1 MKRNYLYLWSLLLVS
16 FAIFFVLSTCDDGF
30 SIAGMHVKSSGMA
43 KAVLS
48 SEEAEAVNSDN
59 ITVNDIDA
67 PKPENKVV
75 EVDTLPKTIL
85 FLGDSMLEGLSKRL
99 AAYCDASGHKL
110 YAVIWYSST
119 TEIWGNV
126 NLITKYIDQI
136 HPDYIF
142 ICLGANELFIK
153 DIVTKRDGYVKHM
166 LSEIGDLPY
175 VWIGPPNWKQDTG
188 INDLIAS
195 NVPSGSF
202 FLTNGMKFNRK
213 KDGAHPTTE
222 SAIEWM
228 DSVVRWMPL
237 HSSHP
242 ILLKQPEKKTALPA
256 RTFVHSPGPK
266 P

>member
-1 MKRNYLYLWSLLLVS
+1 MA
-16 FAIFFVLSTCDDGF
+16 FIIFFAVSTCDDGF

-43 KAVLS
+43 KALLTS
-48 SEEAEAVNSDN
+48 DEAEATITNLNVVNK
-59 ITVNDIDA
+59 IDT
-67 PKPENKVV
+67 PRKVKKAI

-85 FLGDSMLEGLSKRL
+85 FLGDSMLEGLSRRL

-126 NLITKYIDQI
+126 NLITKYINQI

-142 ICLGANELFIK
+142 ICLGANELFVK
-153 DIVTKRDGYVKHM
+153 DIRTKRDGYVKHM
-166 LSEIGDLPY
+166 LSEVGDLPY
-175 VWIGPPNWKQDTG
+175 LWIGPPNWKPDTG

-195 NVPSGSF
+195 NVPKGSF

-213 KDGAHPTTE
+213 KDGAHPTSE

-228 DSVVRWMPL
+228 DSIVRWMPL

-242 ILLKQPEKKTALPA
+242 ILLKKPEKKTGRPE
-256 RTFVHSPGPK
+256 RTFVHSPGPN